1 MSLTLSLKRVKLGFE
16 EERTMLKFFIRTGVI
31 SGIILGLSVPVG
43 FANSKSGGSKSSY
56 NKSSGSSKNSYN
68 SKSSSSSKNSYNSKS
83 SSSKSS
89 KNFGG
94 SKYSPPSH
102 HHASFNDHKPRFP
115 HKSHKPP
122 KPPKPPKDR
131 SPHDCRNPTPGEQGG
146 RSPCAPHPF
155 GATLFRLFSH
165 H

>member
-1 MSLTLSLKRVKLGFE
+1 MIYTRYTEKLSLTLSLKRVKLGFE

-56 NKSSGSSKNSYN
+56 N

-94 SKYSPPSH
+94 SKHSPPSH
-102 HHASFNDHKPRFP
+102 HHASYKPSKP
-115 HKSHKPP
+115 HSHKPP

-131 SPHDCRNPTPGEQGG
+131 SPHDCRNPNPGEQGG

-155 GATLFRLFSH
+155 GAFLFRLFSH

>member
-1 MSLTLSLKRVKLGFE
+1 
-16 EERTMLKFFIRTGVI
+16 MLKFFIRTGVI

-43 FANSKSGGSKSSY
+43 FANSNSKSGGAKS
-56 NKSSGSSKNSYN
+56 
-68 SKSSSSSKNSYNSKS
+68 SYNSKS

-89 KNFGG
+89 KNVGG
-94 SKYSPPSH
+94 SKHSPPSH
-102 HHASFNDHKPRFP
+102 HHASYKPSKP
-115 HKSHKPP
+115 HSHKPP

-131 SPHDCRNPTPGEQGG
+131 SPHDCRNPTPGKQGG

-155 GATLFRLFSH
+155 GAMLFRLFSH